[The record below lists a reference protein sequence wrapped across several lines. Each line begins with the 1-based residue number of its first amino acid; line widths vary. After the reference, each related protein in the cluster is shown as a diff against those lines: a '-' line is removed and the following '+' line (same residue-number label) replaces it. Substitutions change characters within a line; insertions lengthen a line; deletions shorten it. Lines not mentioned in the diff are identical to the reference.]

1 MNLTFSLVNVEKSYA
16 GHSVLRGCSYVF
28 ENTGVYAIMGPN
40 GCGKSTFLR
49 ICALIEAPDK
59 GEICY
64 FQNNEKVKSDMSL
77 KRRISLVLPGIGV
90 FHTTVFKNI
99 AYGLKLR
106 RVQKAEIRRRVDAA
120 LDSVGLSHKS
130 HQNAFTLSS
139 GERQRLGLARVLAI
153 EPDVIFLD
161 EPTAS
166 IDVRNT
172 DMVENIIAQM
182 RNDRRSIIVMA
193 THDQAQAERLA
204 DRVLMIADGRV
215 HMLNQ

>member
-1 MNLTFSLVNVEKSYA
+1 MKLTFSLTNVEKNYD
-16 GHSVLRGCSYVF
+16 GHSVLKGCSYVF

-49 ICALIEAPDK
+49 ICALIETPDR
-59 GEICY
+59 GEVGY
-64 FQNNEKVKSDMSL
+64 FQNNEKVKKDMSL

-90 FHTTVFKNI
+90 FHTTVFKNV

-106 RVQKAEIRRRVDAA
+106 RIQKDEIRIKVDTA
-120 LDSVGLSHKS
+120 LESVGLSHKRQ
-130 HQNAFTLSS
+130 QNALTLSS
-139 GERQRLGLARVLAI
+139 GEKQRLGLARVLAI
-153 EPDVIFLD
+153 EPEVILLD

-172 DMVENIIAQM
+172 DIVENIIAKM

-193 THDQAQAERLA
+193 THDQAQAERLT
-204 DRVLMIADGRV
+204 DRVLMITDGGV
-215 HMLNQ
+215 QMLDE

>member
-1 MNLTFSLVNVEKSYA
+1 MNLSFSLVNVEKNYD
-16 GHSVLRGCSYVF
+16 GHSVLRGCSCVF

-59 GEICY
+59 GEIRY
-64 FQNNEKVKSDMSL
+64 FQNNEKIKSDMSL

-130 HQNAFTLSS
+130 SQNAFTLSS